1 MVVKS
6 SRCYVMDSV
15 GEDVVITRQRHNP
28 GLLFLSGSNVLLIF
42 VLDVFLLINPLIY
55 IYNYFIILIF
65 LNMFL

>member
-55 IYNYFIILIF
+55 IYNYFIIIL
-65 LNMFL
+65 